1 MTELTVPEGTL
12 SNCYL
17 ALPSTYGIDDC
28 VSLGGA
34 IATNLDNGRWWMGDL
49 LVQME
54 NRGFDISQL
63 CDEHNEA
70 TYKRYM
76 WVAKHVPVDLRRE
89 GLSWSHH
96 REVAAASME
105 EQARLLKQ
113 AEEEQWSVGRM
124 NDEAAAGETSVL
136 GRPRGKKKD
145 IRAVLDLSWQSVDEV
160 WTKDKAEAVQEMLS

>member
-1 MTELTVPEGTL
+1 
-12 SNCYL
+12 
-17 ALPSTYGIDDC
+17 
-28 VSLGGA
+28 
-34 IATNLDNGRWWMGDL
+34 
-49 LVQME
+49 
-54 NRGFDISQL
+54 
-63 CDEHNEA
+63 
-70 TYKRYM
+70 
-76 WVAKHVPVDLRRE
+76 
-89 GLSWSHH
+89 
-96 REVAAASME
+96 ME